1 MVCIQYLFSLAFIG
15 FGEFSPNGLNP
26 VFKSRMFQRCFF
38 AEMKETVG
46 GFYRISETQLF
57 YELQAK
63 ALKTK
68 TLKMLSPFDA
78 FKRRRFET
86 CL

>member
-1 MVCIQYLFSLAFIG
+1 
-15 FGEFSPNGLNP
+15 
-26 VFKSRMFQRCFF
+26 
-38 AEMKETVG
+38 MKETVG
-46 GFYRISETQLF
+46 SFYRISETQLF